1 MSAILDEKPNVLLD
15 KFLQS
20 YSEVHEFDKQKA
32 LRLIQEAIHHYRTQW
47 SENSN
52 QGQLEK
58 RWYESLNNDDCDD
71 QSYLTEPA
79 YDVYDDDYYF
89 TDLWAC
95 WHMYSR
101 PYLRSLSKINPQV
114 PTQSILDM
122 LENVK
127 SVVDLGC
134 GIGYTTAALKQLFP
148 KARVY
153 GTNLQDTKLYEFCE
167 KMSQDFDFELVT
179 SPEKISGGADFVFAS
194 EYFEHI
200 RFVIEHLSEILEF
213 LKPKFLYIAN
223 AFNTIS
229 VGHFEWYRQSNNPL
243 LVTHQSK
250 ISGEFNGLLR
260 ERGYKM
266 IRTKNWNHR
275 PLLWGKI

>member
-1 MSAILDEKPNVLLD
+1 MTTILNEQPKVLLET
-15 KFLQS
+15 FLQR

-32 LRLIQEAIHHYRTQW
+32 LRLIHEAVQHYKKEW
-47 SENSN
+47 SENSY

-58 RWYESLNNDDCDD
+58 RWYDSLVNDDCDD
-71 QSYLTEPA
+71 PSYLCEPA
-79 YDVYDDDYYF
+79 YEVYEDDYYF
-89 TDLWAC
+89 TDLWTC

-101 PYLRSLSKINPQV
+101 PYLRSLFKTDPET
-114 PTQSILDM
+114 PTQSIFDM

-127 SVVDLGC
+127 SIVDLGC
-134 GIGYTTAALKQLFP
+134 GIGYTTAALKQMFP
-148 KARVY
+148 RARVY
-153 GTNLQDTKLYEFCE
+153 GTNLRDTKQYEFCE
-167 KMSQDFDFELVT
+167 KMSEDFNFELVG
-179 SPEKISGGADFVFAS
+179 SPRQIHSGADFIFAS

-266 IRTKNWNHR
+266 IRTKNWNQR
-275 PLLWGKI
+275 PLFWGKI